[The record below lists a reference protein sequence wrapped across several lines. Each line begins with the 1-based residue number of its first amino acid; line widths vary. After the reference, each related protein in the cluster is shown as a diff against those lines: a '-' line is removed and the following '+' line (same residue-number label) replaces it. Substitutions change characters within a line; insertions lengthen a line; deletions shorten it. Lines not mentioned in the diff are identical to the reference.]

1 MEENNDQI
9 DESKRLK
16 IDPDTQPEVKP
27 EVAGNEPETKSLLAE
42 IENVPVVNLDSSVE
56 SSGSR
61 EEQKA
66 ANNDK
71 ELYIDADNSEQQY
84 LLAKQKYVRPYPEH
98 EQPSIQELLA
108 QMNETDVRMFKF
120 IDDSGLYSHESLLG
134 LLDLEKRAI
143 KQNKQNKNGKLKLT
157 KISEEERE
165 KLEIGDIVFAR
176 WIVQD
181 NNKDAMFYP
190 SIITEKIKL
199 YLDETELIEK
209 RLRDWNLL
217 EDKHLTETLIK
228 ESSDLDS
235 MIDLFDEIEYKAK
248 RLAADGA
255 RLNAN
260 GTAVVNADQQ
270 ESVDSTGSICKSVL
284 GIHNPRLAD
293 KIQVLSSKESILEFI
308 ESAKSE
314 LPDKLTDSDI
324 DAFADFI

>member
-1 MEENNDQI
+1 MNF
-9 DESKRLK
+9 
-16 IDPDTQPEVKP
+16 
-27 EVAGNEPETKSLLAE
+27 EPILQL
-42 IENVPVVNLDSSVE
+42 
-56 SSGSR
+56 
-61 EEQKA
+61 
-66 ANNDK
+66 DK

-120 IDDSGLYSHESLLG
+120 IDDSGLYSHESILG

-143 KQNKQNKNGKLKLT
+143 KQNKQNKNGKKKLT

-165 KLEIGDIVFAR
+165 KLETGDIVFAR
-176 WIVQD
+176 WIVQERVLARDQLINALTDRPRSNSFKD

-235 MIDLFDEIEYKAK
+235 M
-248 RLAADGA
+248 
-255 RLNAN
+255 
-260 GTAVVNADQQ
+260 
-270 ESVDSTGSICKSVL
+270 
-284 GIHNPRLAD
+284 
-293 KIQVLSSKESILEFI
+293 
-308 ESAKSE
+308 
-314 LPDKLTDSDI
+314 
-324 DAFADFI
+324 